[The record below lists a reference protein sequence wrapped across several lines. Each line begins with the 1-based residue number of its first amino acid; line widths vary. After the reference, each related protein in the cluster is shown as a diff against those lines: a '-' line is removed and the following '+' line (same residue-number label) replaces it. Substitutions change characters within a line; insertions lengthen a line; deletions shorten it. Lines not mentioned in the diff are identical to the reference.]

1 MGRGVGAVWRPDGI
15 LRSAVPRTVSELG
28 QDEAFLERI
37 VAGQPEL
44 LGLDSKAT
52 GIHGPFVPFR
62 QTTFH
67 TPLGRQIR
75 PDIVFLSA
83 SGHPVIV
90 EVKLYDN
97 PELRDRRVIS
107 QVVDYAASFTAL
119 DPKELLAALSPGE
132 ASWPTFIER
141 TFPDEDAEE
150 LADALVHRFAAGEL
164 TLVIVC
170 DRVPSGLHEA
180 VEGIASQSALAF
192 DLTVVELQPFVV
204 EGDASIFFTPH
215 RRIETEIVARTVVT
229 VTLAEGS
236 PVPGIRVT
244 VDSPQRIGKALE
256 TARGT
261 STGARRGRSTVANDA
276 VPLLDERLQD
286 LIAASSI
293 GATWVWRGFDVV
305 SEVSLPVV
313 DRAAIEVMLDSLVV
327 DADSSQRGYKI
338 RIVLRGKARV
348 KKRLQHLV
356 SLLRSNLARDPIIGG
371 SDLVVEGNAIHWP
384 KSLPDD
390 FEITAEQVADLVAP
404 IFRMLAEKL
413 STRMGA
419 F

>member
-1 MGRGVGAVWRPDGI
+1 MARGVGVVWHPDGTV
-15 LRSAVPRTVSELG
+15 RSAVPRTVSELG

-44 LGLDSKAT
+44 LGLDSKST
-52 GIHGPFVPFR
+52 GLHGPFVPFR

-97 PELRDRRVIS
+97 AELRDRRVIS

-119 DPKELLAALSPGE
+119 DPKELLAALSPE
-132 ASWPTFIER
+132 ETSWPTFIER
-141 TFPDEDAEE
+141 AFPNEDAEE

-170 DRVPSGLHEA
+170 DRLPSGLREA
-180 VEGIASQSALAF
+180 VEGIAVQSALAF
-192 DLTVVELQPFVV
+192 DLSVVELQPFVAD
-204 EGDASIFFTPH
+204 GDAAVFFAPH

-229 VTLAEGS
+229 VTLAEGA

-244 VDSPQRIGKALE
+244 VDSPQTIGKALE
-256 TARGT
+256 SAREATAG
-261 STGARRGRSTVANDA
+261 SRRGRTTVANDA
-276 VPLLDERLQD
+276 VPLLDQRLHD

-305 SEVSLPVV
+305 SEVTLPVV
-313 DRAAIEVMLDSLVV
+313 DRAAIEVMLDGLAG
-327 DADSSQRGYKI
+327 DADSSQRDYKI

-348 KKRLQHLV
+348 KDRLQHLT
-356 SLLRSNLARDPIIGG
+356 SLARRNLAGEPIIGG

-384 KSLPDD
+384 KRLPDD
-390 FEITAEQVADLVAP
+390 FEMTSEQVADLVAP
-404 IFRMLAEKL
+404 IFRTLAEKL
-413 STRMGA
+413 STRVGA